1 MNINDLSGAVQDAV
15 YQNLG
20 GDYEL
25 DSCEK
30 ADEIIRKIE
39 SLSKEEL
46 FDNFLTWHGIIGF
59 TDMITEAYKETIG
72 RKDGK

>member
-1 MNINDLSGAVQDAV
+1 MTINDLSSEVQDAV

-39 SLSKEEL
+39 SLSKNEL
-46 FDNFLTWHGIIGF
+46 FDRFLTWHGIIGF
-59 TDMITEAYKETIG
+59 TDQIIEAYEGTIG

>member
-1 MNINDLSGAVQDAV
+1 MNINDLSSEIQDAV

-20 GDYEL
+20 GDYEE

-30 ADEIIRKIE
+30 ADEILRKIE
-39 SLSKEEL
+39 SLSPREL
-46 FDNFLTWHGIIGF
+46 FDRFLTWHGIIGL
-59 TDMITEAYKETIG
+59 TDTITEAYEGTIG